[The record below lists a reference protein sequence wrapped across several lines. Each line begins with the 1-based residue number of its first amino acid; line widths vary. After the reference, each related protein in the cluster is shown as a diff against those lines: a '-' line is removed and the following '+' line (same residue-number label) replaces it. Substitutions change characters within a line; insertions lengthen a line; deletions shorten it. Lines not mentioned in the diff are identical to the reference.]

1 MKKKKNMDKRKLLG
15 TVLGIIAF
23 VTFAIYF
30 TYAWYSWKSENST
43 VNLTIK
49 DASIECT
56 VGPSVDVKNIG
67 PVLNIED
74 GVKTSFSLK
83 NTGSSELS
91 VSVGLNIT
99 SISSALRVDSF
110 KWALIKG
117 TAKDNFD
124 YDATPLFTGTFSK
137 LNVGNNTLTS
147 ALKVAADSTSYF
159 QFVVYIDGN
168 VSNPEAMMNGS
179 LKAILSY
186 GDCGPL
192 TSIAPGSYVEY
203 TGDNGC
209 SGKHCEG
216 QNANYVSDSSMGY
229 CNSSSYK
236 FQVNGWRVAYVK
248 DGSIYL
254 VSAGAPEC
262 VATYVESIS
271 SSTSTQTLST
281 NYYYGSGYT
290 FSKTTGKYSL
300 TGVTSSVLAWSSN
313 YSDII
318 ANTPYTCLSASSTGT
333 CEKMYKITA
342 YSSSTQGTA
351 IPYYNYD
358 GAGVSNHIAHLN
370 EVALKYCNT
379 KYAYNGVCDSTS
391 SWSINDNDYQILTT
405 NIGATKTLSDCQ
417 RSTSNESCGYNN
429 DLIDNGGHYWF
440 ATSNSSPYET
450 WGFLWYP
457 QHKCVYSNPSRLK
470 LGVRPILRLRSSIS
484 VVSGSGTYED
494 PYVIE

>member
-49 DASIECT
+49 DSSIECT

-91 VSVGLNIT
+91 VSVSLNIT

-117 TAKDNFD
+117 TAQDNFD
-124 YDATPLFTGTFSK
+124 YDAPPLFTGTFSK
-137 LNVGNNTLTS
+137 LSVGNNTLTS

-179 LKAILSY
+179 LKATLSY
-186 GDCGPL
+186 GECGL
-192 TSIAPGSYVEY
+192 TSIAPGSYVQY

-216 QNANYVSDSSMGY
+216 QNANYISDSSMGY

-262 VATYVESIS
+262 VATYVERIS
-271 SSTSTQTLST
+271 SSTSTQPLSSS
-281 NYYYGSGYT
+281 YYYGSGYN
-290 FSKTTGKYSL
+290 FNETTGTYSL
-300 TGVTSSVLAWSSN
+300 TGVTSSVLAWGSN
-313 YSDII
+313 YNSII
-318 ANTPYTCLSASSTGT
+318 ANTPYTCKSTSSTGVCGT
-333 CEKMYKITA
+333 MYKITA
-342 YSSSTQGTA
+342 YSSFTQGTA
-351 IPYYNYD
+351 ITYYNYD
-358 GAGVSNHIAHLN
+358 GAGAPNHITHLN
-370 EVALKYCNT
+370 QVALKYCNT

-405 NIGATKTLSDCQ
+405 NIGAAKTLSDCYNSI
-417 RSTSNESCGYNN
+417 RNESCGYNN
-429 DLIDNGGHYWF
+429 DLIDNGSYYWF
-440 ATSNSSPYET
+440 ATHYSASSADT
-450 WGFLWYP
+450 FTWYP
-457 QHKCVYSNPSRLK
+457 HDRRVSNFYSNYA
-470 LGVRPILRLRSSIS
+470 LGVRPVLRLRSS
-484 VVSGSGTYED
+484 VRVMSGSGTYKD